1 MLVVVAVAGC
11 SSSHKAAP
19 PLTVVTNAATTTT
32 TAESSSASTLTTRP
46 DRPSPT
52 TTVGQS
58 SSDQTLA
65 SLTVLLQSDLP
76 GTWQSGPIEEN
87 DQSGDAEVS
96 KCLGVPNSDLK
107 ETAYAGSHRFTQGNS
122 EIFSKTSVYTSAAV
136 VQTDFQAS
144 QSPKLSTCLTQSVER
159 DGAKDV
165 HVTKTILPSL
175 PKGMVGFGVTV
186 SGTGSGGSVVIV
198 QIGLGKGNV
207 EVTLQETSVGGMP
220 PAAGLSHAADVLEH
234 RLDASVS

>member
-32 TAESSSASTLTTRP
+32 AESSSASTSTTRP
-46 DRPSPT
+46 DGPSPT
-52 TTVGQS
+52 TTVGKS

-65 SLTVLLQSDLP
+65 SLTVLLQSDLQ
-76 GTWQSGPIEEN
+76 GTWQAGPVQEN

-122 EIFSKTSVYTSAAV
+122 EVFSKTTVYTSAAV
-136 VQTDFQAS
+136 VQTDFQAI

-165 HVTKTILPSL
+165 HVTKANLPSL

-186 SGTGSGGSVVIV
+186 SGTGNGGSVVIV

-207 EVTLQETSVGGMP
+207 EVTLQETSVGGTP
-220 PAAGLSHAADVLEH
+220 PAVGLSHAADVLEH
-234 RLDASVS
+234 RLDANVS